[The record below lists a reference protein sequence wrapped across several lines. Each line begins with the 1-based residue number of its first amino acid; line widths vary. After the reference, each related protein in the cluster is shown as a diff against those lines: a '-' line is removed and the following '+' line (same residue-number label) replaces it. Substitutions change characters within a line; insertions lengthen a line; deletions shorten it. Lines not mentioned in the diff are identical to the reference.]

1 SSSLT
6 AKYMDWVVPFGRGNR
21 GLVIAPPKTGK
32 TMFLEKISAG
42 AATLNDDVTTLVLL
56 VDQSPETVTQFRK
69 VLSKDCLVYS
79 TYEDEPERQLF
90 VADCILKRAKRLA
103 ECGKDVLLII
113 DSLSALAHAY
123 NETEES
129 SGGKVLPCGLESKT
143 VHFIKKYLGSA
154 RCLELGG
161 SLTILGSVSNMTGNT
176 VDDVI
181 AAELSSICNLEIRL
195 KEELAVRRIF
205 PAVGTNSVYVKYGEA
220 DGRGESETLSLL
232 RKLGGQRFTD
242 EGFLES
248 LQKSVSKEEFNS
260 FLKK

>member
-1 SSSLT
+1 
-6 AKYMDWVVPFGRGNR
+6 
-21 GLVIAPPKTGK
+21 
-32 TMFLEKISAG
+32 
-42 AATLNDDVTTLVLL
+42 
-56 VDQSPETVTQFRK
+56 
-69 VLSKDCLVYS
+69 
-79 TYEDEPERQLF
+79 
-90 VADCILKRAKRLA
+90 
-103 ECGKDVLLII
+103 
-113 DSLSALAHAY
+113 
-123 NETEES
+123 
-129 SGGKVLPCGLESKT
+129 
-143 VHFIKKYLGSA
+143 
-154 RCLELGG
+154 
-161 SLTILGSVSNMTGNT
+161 MTGNT

-248 LQKSVSKEEFNS
+248 LQKSVSQEEFNS